1 MQVDV
6 KFDFAKVYDIST
18 FDVVKG
24 QKFSLF
30 TDFVG
35 VSNWFS
41 DNDPVLE
48 LNVIG
53 SNAEITAAGNG
64 KSVLLIMDEA
74 YQVQKK
80 LIITVVDAIIDPA
93 ADIGASAGTPIL
105 K

>member
-1 MQVDV
+1 MQADV

-24 QKFSLF
+24 QKFSLL
-30 TDFVG
+30 TDFAG

-53 SNAEITAAGNG
+53 SNAEIFAAGNG
-64 KSVLLIMDEA
+64 KSILLIMDEA
-74 YQVQKK
+74 YQVLKK
-80 LIITVVDAIIDPA
+80 ITITVVEAIIDPA
-93 ADIGASAGTPIL
+93 ADIGVSAGAPVL